1 MHKVVF
7 IGFLLFLP
15 IVLTTCEHPVEVDYS
30 VTKFV
35 KTFGGSNFDEGRS
48 IQQTTDGGFII
59 AGTTSSF
66 GNGSSDIWLIKT
78 DAEGNE
84 EWNQTFGGSS
94 SEEGHSVQQTT
105 DGGFIIT
112 GTTRSYGNGNA
123 DVWLIKT
130 DLEGREEWNRTFGG
144 SDWDGGFFVQ
154 QTSDGGFIISGM
166 TLSFGNGGS
175 DVWLVKTDREG
186 KEEWNRTF
194 GESGSDNVSSAQQ
207 TVDGGYM
214 ITGSSGLD
222 VWLIKTDSAGKQEWQ
237 RVIRKKSFMLE
248 GDSFQITSDGGVILT
263 GYTRARTGI
272 DGSVD
277 VWLVKTDREGK
288 EEWNRTFGG
297 SGWDDARSVQPTT
310 DGGYVI
316 VGTTRRSFGNGDFD
330 DVYLIKTDS
339 QGYEQWSRTFG
350 GSGWDVGWS
359 GLQTNDGGFILVGH
373 TQTSENDDTDVW
385 LIKTDSQ
392 GNTIP

>member
-112 GTTRSYGNGNA
+112 GKTRSYGNGNA

-350 GSGWDVGWS
+350 GSGYDVGWS
-359 GLQTNDGGFILVGH
+359 GLQTNDGGFILARH

>member
-316 VGTTRRSFGNGDFD
+316 VGATRRSFGNGDFD

>member
-130 DLEGREEWNRTFGG
+130 DSEGREEWNRTFGG

-316 VGTTRRSFGNGDFD
+316 VGATRRSFGNGDFD

>member
-7 IGFLLFLP
+7 IGFSLFLP

-130 DLEGREEWNRTFGG
+130 DSEGREEWNRTFGG

-263 GYTRARTGI
+263 GYTLARTGI

-277 VWLVKTDREGK
+277 VWLTKTDSEGHVH
-288 EEWNRTFGG
+288 WCRTFGG

-316 VGTTRRSFGNGDFD
+316 VGATRRSFGNGDFD

>member
-59 AGTTSSF
+59 AGTTFSF
-66 GNGSSDIWLIKT
+66 GNGGSDIWLIKT

-84 EWNQTFGGSS
+84 EWNQTFGGSGP
-94 SEEGHSVQQTT
+94 EEGHSVQQTT

-112 GTTRSYGNGNA
+112 GKTRSYGNGNA

-130 DLEGREEWNRTFGG
+130 DSEGREEWNRTFGG

-237 RVIRKKSFMLE
+237 RVIRKKSAILE

-263 GYTRARTGI
+263 GYTLARTGI

-277 VWLVKTDREGK
+277 VWLTKTDSEGHAH
-288 EEWNRTFGG
+288 WCRTFGG

-350 GSGWDVGWS
+350 GSGYDVGWS
-359 GLQTNDGGFILVGH
+359 GLQTNDGGFILAGH

>member
-130 DLEGREEWNRTFGG
+130 DSEGREEWNRTFGG

>member
-130 DLEGREEWNRTFGG
+130 DSEGREEWNRTFGG

-237 RVIRKKSFMLE
+237 RVIRKKSSMLE